1 LSWVGN
7 YGRIKRKM
15 TIGKNTDVQKVGTK
29 NLEELAK
36 LTILNILSVKGVI
49 YTHYKNKSRFRHNEK
64 HLLAIQESLIK
75 NITCPNE

>member
-1 LSWVGN
+1 MFMLLSWVGN

-36 LTILNILSVKGVI
+36 LTILNILSTKGII
-49 YTHYKNKSRFRHNEK
+49 YTHYKNKRMEANEK
-64 HLLAIQESLIK
+64 KE
-75 NITCPNE
+75 NR

>member
-1 LSWVGN
+1 
-7 YGRIKRKM
+7 M

-49 YTHYKNKSRFRHNEK
+49 YTHYKNKRREANEK
-64 HLLAIQESLIK
+64 EKTRIQARR
-75 NITCPNE
+75 

>member
-1 LSWVGN
+1 MLLSWVGS

-15 TIGKNTDVQKVGTK
+15 TIGKNTDVQKVGTN

-49 YTHYKNKSRFRHNEK
+49 YTHYKMFY
-64 HLLAIQESLIK
+64 LIYK
-75 NITCPNE
+75 L